1 MNDLLNTFLIQF
13 TALFFVIDVIGIV
26 PVFIALTDNCSSELK
41 YKIIQ
46 KGVSVAFT
54 VLAFFA
60 LLGMKVLDMF
70 GISLA
75 AFEIAGGIL
84 LFILAIE
91 LVLTKSDSSDS
102 YESGEAPDVCA
113 ISVFPLAVPL
123 LSGPGSIPMLILFM
137 KQAGHDHL
145 RQFLVMLALFLNM
158 LICFVVLR
166 FSEKISQALGKTGI
180 NVITRIFGILLAALA
195 CQFVINGI
203 TQAFHIKL
211 G

>member
-13 TALFFVIDVIGIV
+13 TALFFVIDVVGIV
-26 PVFIALTDNCSSELK
+26 PVFIALTDNCSRELK
-41 YKIIQ
+41 HRIIK

-60 LLGMKVLDMF
+60 LLGMKVLDLF

-91 LVLTKSDSSDS
+91 LVLNKTNSSDS
-102 YESGEAPDVCA
+102 YDSGESPDVCD

-137 KQAGHDHL
+137 RQAGHDHAK
-145 RQFLVMLALFLNM
+145 QFLVMLALFLNM

-166 FSEKISQALGKTGI
+166 FSSKISQALGRTGI
-180 NVITRIFGILLAALA
+180 NVMTRIFGILLAALA
-195 CQFVINGI
+195 CQFVINGVS
-203 TQAFHIKL
+203 QAFLIK
-211 G
+211 GS